1 MSDLGVISTN
11 YHHAS
16 MLIMPYARALESI
29 RSSGGRLEGRDKAK
43 SLLDVLVPLD
53 RHLRGVS
60 HFALVSVDAWSM
72 SKFLR
77 LHHRENWQAVRDGI
91 VSVTAAIEGGGGRTH
106 VGDGDALILGYV
118 ADALENECASLFEE
132 MRRR

>member
-16 MLIMPYARALESI
+16 MLFMPYVRALESI
-29 RSSGGRLEGRDKAK
+29 RSRSGRLDGQGEVG

-91 VSVTAAIEGGGGRTH
+91 VSVTAALEGGDRGMCIR
-106 VGDGDALILGYV
+106 DGDVSILGYV

>member
-11 YHHAS
+11 LHYAS
-16 MLIMPYARALESI
+16 MLLRPYNQALWSI
-29 RSSGGRLEGRDKAK
+29 RSRGGRSEGQGEAK

-53 RHLRGVS
+53 RYLRRIS
-60 HFALVSVDAWSM
+60 HYTLGIDAWSM

-77 LHHRENWQAVRDGI
+77 LRHPENWPAIRDGI
-91 VSVTAAIEGGGGRTH
+91 VSVTATFEGGGERVH
-106 VGDGDALILGYV
+106 IGDKDMPILGYV

-132 MRRR
+132 MHRR